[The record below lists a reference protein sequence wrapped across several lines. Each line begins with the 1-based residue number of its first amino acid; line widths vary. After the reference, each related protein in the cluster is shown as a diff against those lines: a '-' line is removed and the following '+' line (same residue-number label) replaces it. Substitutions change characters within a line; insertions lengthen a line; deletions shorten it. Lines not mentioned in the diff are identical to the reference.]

1 MVDERSVQTGWVPRV
16 GSYEEAVLS
25 WHEQVEASFRQREA
39 VATKTRGP
47 RSDGR
52 LVVSRTGTSYAR
64 RTWR

>member
-39 VATKTRGP
+39 VATKTRVP
-47 RSDGR
+47 KSDGR
-52 LVVSRTGTSYAR
+52 LSVSRTGTSYAR